1 MNQTKL
7 AEICFVASHL
17 QALDPFLMNMIQ
29 VSWIQVSYAMSIV
42 GVQKGYGK
50 IRWLDMLGHRIFPR
64 HFWFLLIFAE
74 FLSYQLFRCP
84 SVQVCPKSCPDTASA
99 LLHEARKIRLKQVV
113 WPYYYTDS
121 VAQHR
126 CMIFYQS
133 IQGPCFLDPPPC
145 FFDRPS
151 FFFDSPPCFLTP
163 CVFNPLTVF
172 FWPPTLFFF
181 DPLSLFFLTT
191 HLVFLILHLV
201 SLTTHLAFSRRLL
214 Q

>member
-1 MNQTKL
+1 MHGCAAQVHDSLSKYTGTL
-7 AEICFVASHL
+7 FFWILHL
-17 QALDPFLMNMIQ
+17 VFRVFL
-29 VSWIQVSYAMSIV
+29 
-42 GVQKGYGK
+42 
-50 IRWLDMLGHRIFPR
+50 
-64 HFWFLLIFAE
+64 
-74 FLSYQLFRCP
+74 
-84 SVQVCPKSCPDTASA
+84 T
-99 LLHEARKIRLKQVV
+99 LHEWNPKWNSKETTHMNVWKPWQDFRLKQVV

-172 FWPPTLFFF
+172 FWPPTWFFF
-181 DPLSLFFLTT
+181 WPPDLVFLTT
-191 HLVFLILHLV
+191 HVVF
-201 SLTTHLAFSRRLL
+201 SDPPPCFFDPPPCFFEALATIVWIYIYIGPIIIQIVFAPHGCMV
-214 Q
+214 QCNVMQCNVMQCNAM